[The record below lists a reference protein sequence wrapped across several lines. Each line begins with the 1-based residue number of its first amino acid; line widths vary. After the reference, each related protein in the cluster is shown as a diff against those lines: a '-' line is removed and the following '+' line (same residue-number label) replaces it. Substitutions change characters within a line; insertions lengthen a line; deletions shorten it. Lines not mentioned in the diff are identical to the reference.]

1 MKLIENILRFEK
13 HTQGAM
19 NLMKEN
25 IADYFIYN
33 TLAMECF
40 QAANALIEIA
50 EYLVLQKKLGMPSSY
65 REIFEL
71 LNTGGLIDSQEL
83 ENFKRIVFLR
93 NLIAHEYYKIS
104 TEELLEIAK
113 LLDQARNFVERV
125 KINEQKNQVNSL

>member
-13 HTQGAM
+13 HTQGAL

-25 IADYFIYN
+25 IGDYFIYN

-50 EYLVLQKKLGMPSSY
+50 EYLVAQKKLGIPSSY

-71 LNTGGLIDSQEL
+71 LNKSGFLNPQEL
-83 ENFKRIVFLR
+83 EDFKRIVFLR
-93 NLIAHEYYKIS
+93 NLIAHEYYRIS

-113 LLDQARNFVERV
+113 LLGQARNFVERV
-125 KINEQKNQVNSL
+125 KISEPRNQVNGF

>member
-1 MKLIENILRFEK
+1 
-13 HTQGAM
+13 
-19 NLMKEN
+19 

>member
-33 TLAMECF
+33 TMAMECF

-50 EYLVLQKKLGMPSSY
+50 EYLVSQKKLGMPSSY

-93 NLIAHEYYKIS
+93 NLIAHEYYRIS
-104 TEELLEIAK
+104 PKNSWKSPNYSGRQEI
-113 LLDQARNFVERV
+113 L
-125 KINEQKNQVNSL
+125 